1 MDQGALEHWEAFFQA
16 QVGASAAL
24 AGLIF
29 VSVSISLKQVL
40 SAPRLS
46 DRAFQAL
53 MVLVKILIISSLML
67 APQPMIVIGVEVLF
81 VGLLVWAMVLRFDV
95 RNLRTAEAAYL
106 RRVRWRVFLS
116 QTSALLYIASGA
128 AILACGGVGIYGLIP
143 ALMGSYLVS
152 VLDAWVLL
160 IEINR

>member
-81 VGLLVWAMVLRFDV
+81 VGLLVWAMVLSSMSETCGPPKPPTCD
-95 RNLRTAEAAYL
+95 
-106 RRVRWRVFLS
+106 
-116 QTSALLYIASGA
+116 
-128 AILACGGVGIYGLIP
+128 ACGG
-143 ALMGSYLVS
+143 ACS
-152 VLDAWVLL
+152 
-160 IEINR
+160 